1 MDNYRW
7 RISSISQYTSKDGQF
22 YKVIDKNS
30 GEFITAGELEE
41 GVELATIHTVE
52 FIDQVE
58 YESLVVDNTPY
69 L

>member
-1 MDNYRW
+1 M
-7 RISSISQYTSKDGQF
+7 SQYTSKEGHF

-52 FIDQVE
+52 FIDQAE
-58 YESLVVDNTPY
+58 YESLVVDDAPY

>member
-1 MDNYRW
+1 M
-7 RISSISQYTSKDGQF
+7 SQYTSKDGQF

-41 GVELATIHTVE
+41 GVELATIHIVE

-58 YESLVVDNTPY
+58 YESLKVDDIYY
-69 L
+69 LQ

>member
-1 MDNYRW
+1 M
-7 RISSISQYTSKDGQF
+7 SQYTSKEGRF

-41 GVELATIHTVE
+41 GIELATIHIVE

-58 YESLVVDNTPY
+58 YESLVAGDTHY

>member
-1 MDNYRW
+1 M
-7 RISSISQYTSKDGQF
+7 SQYTSKDGQF

-41 GVELATIHTVE
+41 GIELATIHIVE
-52 FIDQVE
+52 FIDKVT
-58 YESLVVDNTPY
+58 YESLVVDDRHY

>member
-1 MDNYRW
+1 M
-7 RISSISQYTSKDGQF
+7 SQYTSKDGQF

-41 GVELATIHTVE
+41 GTELATIHIVE
-52 FIDQVE
+52 FIDKVK
-58 YESLVVDNTPY
+58 YESLVVDDTHY

>member
-1 MDNYRW
+1 M
-7 RISSISQYTSKDGQF
+7 SQHTSKDGQF

-41 GVELATIHTVE
+41 GMELATIHIVE

-58 YESLVVDNTPY
+58 YDNLTVDDTDY

>member
-1 MDNYRW
+1 M
-7 RISSISQYTSKDGQF
+7 SQYTSKDGQF

-41 GVELATIHTVE
+41 GIELATVHIVE
-52 FIDQVE
+52 FINQVE
-58 YESLVVDNTPY
+58 YESLVVNEIPY

>member
-1 MDNYRW
+1 M
-7 RISSISQYTSKDGQF
+7 SQYISKDGQF

-41 GVELATIHTVE
+41 GTELATIHIVE
-52 FIDQVE
+52 FINQVE
-58 YESLVVDNTPY
+58 YESLVVDDIHY

>member
-1 MDNYRW
+1 M
-7 RISSISQYTSKDGQF
+7 SQYISKDGQF

-41 GVELATIHTVE
+41 GVELATTHIVE

-58 YESLVVDNTPY
+58 YESLVVDDAPY

>member
-1 MDNYRW
+1 M
-7 RISSISQYTSKDGQF
+7 SQYTSKDGQF
-22 YKVIDKNS
+22 YKVIDENS

-41 GVELATIHTVE
+41 GVELATTHIVE

-58 YESLVVDNTPY
+58 YESLVVDDAPY

>member
-1 MDNYRW
+1 M
-7 RISSISQYTSKDGQF
+7 SQYTSKEGQF

-41 GVELATIHTVE
+41 GIELVTIHIVE
-52 FIDQVE
+52 FIEQIE
-58 YESLVVDNTPY
+58 YESLVEDDTHY